1 MSHGHPIMSY
11 QSNHLVPIRII
22 LRIPLKMNLF
32 EITESGTPGF
42 QNDSMGLGPESKPSY
57 GCCSSNSSRRFEG
70 VGNFLVTG
78 SQIHAPLS
86 TLCSTA
92 HQPFI
97 PPNYLLR
104 SSLLHSFITWIR
116 AKKSPC
122 HHAILHACLILT
134 ATKCQLHSTTDSAT
148 NLAIPLSNQDLKK
161 EPHDFQRHL
170 LLNSSSTASDPAWTR
185 TFTTFFRHHICFC

>member
-1 MSHGHPIMSY
+1 MF
-11 QSNHLVPIRII
+11 QSNHLGPIRVF
-22 LRIPLKMNLF
+22 LRIPLKMHLL

-42 QNDSMGLGPESKPSY
+42 QNDCMGLGPESKPSC
-57 GCCSSNSSRRFEG
+57 GCCFSNSSRRFED
-70 VGNFLVTG
+70 VGNFLFTG

-86 TLCSTA
+86 TYAILLTNL
-92 HQPFI
+92 I

-116 AKKSPC
+116 AKNHP
-122 HHAILHACLILT
+122 AILHACLILT

-148 NLAIPLSNQDLKK
+148 NLAIPLSNQDFKK
-161 EPHDFQRHL
+161 ELHDFQRHL